1 METTIY
7 YRDHYNGREMKL
19 VFGDRLSEIVRNV
32 ITHLINGAIAFV
44 KEEGQIS
51 INREYDPSQDEKIK
65 EVAST
70 AFVMDDVVAI
80 VNTEDGADFI
90 NHVDACF
97 IDVVESDE
105 TEKETVPEEIPTE
118 EVPAEE

>member
-32 ITHLINGAIAFV
+32 ITHLINGAVAFV

-65 EVAST
+65 EVATT

-90 NHVDACF
+90 NRVDVCF
-97 IDVVESDE
+97 IDDVESDE

>member
-1 METTIY
+1 MENTIY

-65 EVAST
+65 EVATT

-90 NHVDACF
+90 NRVDACF